1 MTNNNNSN
9 ISNEHINALLNIFHN
24 NGDINLSPY
33 EEHLNFDGILSAED
47 NPNIETKETDTLT
60 TSGQNEQSYTIEE
73 TNNPSI
79 LDNTKNKETI
89 QEIISGL
96 PNNTNDDDKKPPL
109 SIKNPPLSTIIITLT
124 TTTTG

>member
-1 MTNNNNSN
+1 MINNTNSN

-47 NPNIETKETDTLT
+47 NPNTETKETDTFT
-60 TSGQNEQSYTIEE
+60 TPGQNEQSYTIEE
-73 TNNPSI
+73 TDNPSI

-89 QEIISGL
+89 PELNSGI
-96 PNNTNDDDKKPPL
+96 PNNTNDDDKKTPAL
-109 SIKNPPLSTIIITLT
+109 NDNNNINHYH
-124 TTTTG
+124 